1 MEARQTGGRL
11 PPEGQMTRAILAGV
25 LAMTVVSVS
34 PQAQSKTGTVAIY
47 KTPTCGCCSLW
58 VKHLQQNGFT
68 TKVTD
73 MESLEDLKTTNNV
86 PRQARSCHTA
96 VVDGFVIEGHVPAA
110 EIQRLLKERPKGVIG
125 LAVAGMPIGS
135 PGMEV
140 QGVTPQA
147 YNVLAFDKSGQTT
160 IFAKH

>member
-1 MEARQTGGRL
+1 
-11 PPEGQMTRAILAGV
+11 
-25 LAMTVVSVS
+25 
-34 PQAQSKTGTVAIY
+34 
-47 KTPTCGCCSLW
+47 
-58 VKHLQQNGFT
+58 
-68 TKVTD
+68 
-73 MESLEDLKTTNNV
+73 MESLEDVKTTNNV

-125 LAVAGMPIGS
+125 LAVPGMPIGS

-140 QGVTPQA
+140 QGMTPQA

-160 IFAKH
+160 VFAKR